1 MSKNYAEWGDHELL
15 VESVTRLDGIDRHLK
30 RLNGAVARNQ
40 DDLGGHCDRLVVLET
55 KMAERTI
62 HGWPSKKLLG
72 GGTLLV
78 VAGTLVGTVIAKAIE
93 IWPF

>member
-1 MSKNYAEWGDHELL
+1 MKNYAEWGDHELL

-30 RLNGAVARNQ
+30 RLNGSVARNQ
-40 DDLGGHCDRLVVLET
+40 DDLGGHCDRLVTLET
-55 KMAERTI
+55 KMSERTI

-78 VAGTLVGTVIAKAIE
+78 VAGTLIGSVIAKAIE
-93 IWPF
+93 VWPF